1 MALPKLN
8 DTPKFNVTI
17 PSTNQKV
24 RFRPYLVKEEKVL
37 MMAIE
42 SGDSRAAL
50 AAVVDTIDACILED
64 INIRKLSTFDVE
76 YLFTQIRSKSAGENV
91 NIGLKCKSC
100 DHVNEIQIPLDLIKI
115 KVPKVQKLHELTDNI
130 SIELR
135 YPPYKILLDM
145 DLENTSSE
153 QSFALAAKC
162 IEAIIHDDERI
173 SCDDTSDEEMIEF
186 LESMTKEQ
194 FETVSNFIETMPKL
208 QHDVKFDCVSC
219 QKKNNIKI
227 EGIQSFF

>member
-37 MMAIE
+37 MMAVE
-42 SGDSRAAL
+42 SGDTKAAL
-50 AAVVDTIDACILED
+50 AAVVDTIDACIVED
-64 INIRKLSTFDVE
+64 INVDKLSTFDVE

-100 DHVNEIQIPLDLIKI
+100 DQVNEVQIPLDSIKV
-115 KVPKVQKLHELTDNI
+115 KVPKVQKIHELSEDV

-135 YPPYKILLDM
+135 YPPYRILLDM

-162 IEAIIHDDERI
+162 IEAIMHDDERI
-173 SCDDTSDEEMIEF
+173 SCDDASDEEMIEF

-194 FETVSNFIETMPKL
+194 FENVSNFIEGMPKL
-208 QHDVKFDCVSC
+208 QHDVKFECSGC